1 MLFFYNGFL
10 ISMFSNGLISRSPML
25 AKHLDAQSVT
35 LIPVH
40 CESMSRRSMGRISMP
55 TRSTREKPF
64 AVTESKMKMDT
75 AAQEIME
82 ETQGKVKEE
91 EDEDNDT
98 LW

>member
-1 MLFFYNGFL
+1 
-10 ISMFSNGLISRSPML
+10 ML

-40 CESMSRRSMGRISMP
+40 CESMSRRSMGWISMP
-55 TRSTREKPF
+55 TRSTREMF
-64 AVTESKMKMDT
+64 FSVTENKMKMDT

-82 ETQGKVKEE
+82 EMQEEVKEE
-91 EDEDNDT
+91 EEEDNDT